1 MDFCTH
7 SEHAPL
13 PHDPQ
18 ENELLER
25 IRLRDPE
32 AVSELYAAYGQR
44 LFSLSLR
51 VLGDRGAAEEVVQ
64 DVFYKLWQHPEMFR
78 PESGILI
85 AWLYTVTRNLA
96 LDRKRKEN
104 RRPIED
110 VFNDMTAPSAA
121 LMQPEVLALA
131 DPFLARSMRGAL
143 ESLPAEQRTVVEL
156 AYFEG
161 MTHAEI
167 AEKLNEALG
176 TVKTRLRLGLN
187 KLRAAMKA
195 HGQVIQ

>member
-1 MDFCTH
+1 MDFRPH
-7 SEHAPL
+7 PEPAPVSQ
-13 PHDPQ
+13 DPQ
-18 ENELLER
+18 ENELLHR
-25 IRLRDPE
+25 LRLRDPE
-32 AVSELYAAYGQR
+32 AITELYRAYGQR
-44 LFSLSLR
+44 LFSLSFR
-51 VLGDRGAAEEVVQ
+51 VLGDRGLAEEVVQ
-64 DVFYKLWQHPEMFR
+64 DVFCKLWQHPEMFR
-78 PESGILI
+78 PESGVLI

-110 VFNDMTAPSAA
+110 VFNDVSAPSAA
-121 LMQPEVLALA
+121 MMQPEVLALA
-131 DPFLARSMRGAL
+131 DPFLARIMRGAL
-143 ESLPAEQRTVVEL
+143 ESLPAEQKLVVEL
-156 AYFEG
+156 AYFDG

-195 HGQVIQ
+195 HGQVTQ